1 MSTYDLIV
9 IGAGPGGYV
18 CAIRAAQLGQ
28 KVACVEGRET
38 LGGTCLNVGCIPSK
52 ALLNATHHLHE
63 THENFAKMGLIGP
76 SPKVDWA
83 KMQDYKQDV
92 VNGNT
97 KGIEFLFKKNKVTWL
112 KGWGSIPAAG
122 QVKVGD
128 EVHSAKNIII
138 ATGSEPSSLPGVT
151 VIGADSTLALDDGAM
166 LSKPESPEEAAGHL
180 RRMAG
185 TRHRLFSAAV
195 AARDGVPVW
204 RAIGEAKLW
213 MRPLSDA
220 FIADYVAREWDSI
233 RWTVGCYE
241 IEGAGVQLF
250 ERVEGDPWTIIGMP
264 MLPLLAWLR
273 TTGLA
278 QK

>member
-1 MSTYDLIV
+1 MTLLLASQSS
-9 IGAGPGGYV
+9 G
-18 CAIRAAQLGQ
+18 RAAMFRAAGL
-28 KVACVEGRET
+28 EFET
-38 LGGTCLNVGCIPSK
+38 TAAHVDED
-52 ALLNATHHLHE
+52 ALTASLL
-63 THENFAKMGLIGP
+63 
-76 SPKVDWA
+76 
-83 KMQDYKQDV
+83 
-92 VNGNT
+92 
-97 KGIEFLFKKNKVTWL
+97 
-112 KGWGSIPAAG
+112 AAG
-122 QVKVGD
+122 QTPRNIADALAEAKAVK
-128 EVHSAKNIII
+128 I
-138 ATGSEPSSLPGVT
+138 SSRLPGVT
-151 VIGADSTLALDDGAM
+151 VIGADSTLALDDGSM
-166 LSKPESPEEAAGHL
+166 LSKPESPDAAADHL

-195 AARDGVPVW
+195 AARDGVAIW

-213 MRPLSDA
+213 MHPLSEA

>member
-1 MSTYDLIV
+1 MSVPYAEV
-9 IGAGPGGYV
+9 IGDP
-18 CAIRAAQLGQ
+18 IAQ
-28 KVACVEGRET
+28 
-38 LGGTCLNVGCIPSK
+38 SK
-52 ALLNATHHLHE
+52 SPLIHGFWLDALAE
-63 THENFAKMGLIGP
+63 AK
-76 SPKVDWA
+76 A
-83 KMQDYKQDV
+83 
-92 VNGNT
+92 
-97 KGIEFLFKKNKVTWL
+97 
-112 KGWGSIPAAG
+112 
-122 QVKVGD
+122 VK
-128 EVHSAKNIII
+128 I
-138 ATGSEPSSLPGVT
+138 SSRLPGVT
-151 VIGADSTLALDDGAM
+151 VIGADSTLALDDGSM
-166 LSKPESPEEAAGHL
+166 LSKPESREEAADHL

-278 QK
+278 VS